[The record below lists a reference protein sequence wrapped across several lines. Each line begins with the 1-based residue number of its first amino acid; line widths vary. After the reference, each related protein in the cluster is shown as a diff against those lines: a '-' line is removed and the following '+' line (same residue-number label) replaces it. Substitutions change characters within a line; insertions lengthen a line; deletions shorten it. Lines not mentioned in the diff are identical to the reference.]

1 MSRPHLVWPLTR
13 SQFLYRD
20 RFNLSAKDG
29 RSLVVGAPVVPG
41 GPVAIG
47 GPFAGA
53 WRNYI
58 RAVFK
63 KGFMY
68 TLSCKPSVY
77 IYSAENRTLAGRE
90 ARSIEGEASGRKMV
104 IAFFEASPGPG
115 GLVQRVDR
123 TNSFLKQHLLSL
135 AELLQTI
142 GGFDL
147 PLDPDRTAANSELLL
162 ETEYQNLELRRST
175 CILEPAAPGLYMFS
189 LGNEVHAE
197 TVFAFELGHD
207 NRTKMALA
215 RCLQSK
221 DHLVG
226 NETLQ
231 SVWNLTLEQLQN
243 RTAAL
248 LPAPEVPLCLGAPPV
263 GRGRGRGVPLGVP
276 PVGRGRGVPPVGRG
290 RGVPPVGRGRG
301 RGRAR

>member
-20 RFNLSAKDG
+20 RFNLSAADG
-29 RSLVVGAPVVPG
+29 KSLVVGAPVVPG
-41 GPVAIG
+41 GPVAPG

-58 RAVFK
+58 RSVFK

-77 IYSAENRTLAGRE
+77 IYIAENKTLAGRE
-90 ARSIEGEASGRKMV
+90 AKSCEGEASGRKMV
-104 IAFFEASPGPG
+104 IAFFEASPC

-123 TNSFLKQHLLSL
+123 TNSILKQHLLSL

-142 GGFDL
+142 GGFVL

-162 ETEYQNLELRRST
+162 EAHYQNLELRRIE
-175 CILEPAAPGLYMFS
+175 CILEPAAVGLHMFS
-189 LGNEVHAE
+189 LGNDVHAE
-197 TVFAFELGHD
+197 TVFALELVPDH
-207 NRTKMALA
+207 RTKMVLA

-231 SVWNLTLEQLQN
+231 IVWNFALVELQN

-248 LPAPEVPLCLGAPPV
+248 LPAPEVPLA
-263 GRGRGRGVPLGVP
+263 GRGRGRGI
-276 PVGRGRGVPPVGRG
+276 
-290 RGVPPVGRGRG
+290 PPVGRGRG
-301 RGRAR
+301 RGRVR

>member
-58 RAVFK
+58 RSVFK

-77 IYSAENRTLAGRE
+77 IYIAENKTLAGRE

-104 IAFFEASPGPG
+104 IAFFEASPC

-231 SVWNLTLEQLQN
+231 TVWNLALGELQN

-248 LPAPEVPLCLGAPPV
+248 LPAPEVPLGLGAPPV

-290 RGVPPVGRGRG
+290 RG